1 MTSSEGKMM
10 YQVLTNTH
18 IFFTLLNKMES
29 SFKQGEGLENELE
42 QDLARSKTT
51 QEFLKNFARLK
62 FLPNGYYK
70 GNNTP
75 YDYNEEKRQFVVPEG
90 IKKELKITNSS
101 TSTPMDIFSRL
112 MRVLLGLDD
121 SNTLAATM
129 PPQTLSIMEDDFML
143 KRIDRKAV
151 EEGLQST

>member
-1 MTSSEGKMM
+1 
-10 YQVLTNTH
+10 
-18 IFFTLLNKMES
+18 MES
-29 SFKQGEGLENELE
+29 SFKPGEGLQNELE
-42 QDLARSKTT
+42 QDLAKSKTT

-75 YDYNEEKRQFVVPEG
+75 YDYNEEKRQFEVPEG

-112 MRVLLGLDD
+112 IRVLLGLED
-121 SNTLAATM
+121 SNTLATIM
-129 PPQTLSIMEDDFML
+129 PPQNLSIMEDDFML
-143 KRIDRKAV
+143 KRKDRKAV
-151 EEGLQST
+151 MEGLQST

>member
-1 MTSSEGKMM
+1 M
-10 YQVLTNTH
+10 
-18 IFFTLLNKMES
+18 
-29 SFKQGEGLENELE
+29 
-42 QDLARSKTT
+42 
-51 QEFLKNFARLK
+51 NFARLK

>member
-1 MTSSEGKMM
+1 MTSSEGKMI